1 MACEWGE
8 KGGKE
13 IKRGNIEVMEVLVV
27 KLEGMVSFRLFML
40 VSDVA

>member
-8 KGGKE
+8 EGGKE
-13 IKRGNIEVMEVLVV
+13 IKRGNTEVMEVLVV
-27 KLEGMVSFRLFML
+27 KLAGMGSFRLFML